1 MDLAMLALWSF
12 LKQAD
17 QSVMLYPGLPIGFAT
32 GLLAAHD
39 HLGKA
44 DKNVTAFTNAALD
57 L

>member
-44 DKNVTAFTNAALD
+44 DKHVTAFTNAALD